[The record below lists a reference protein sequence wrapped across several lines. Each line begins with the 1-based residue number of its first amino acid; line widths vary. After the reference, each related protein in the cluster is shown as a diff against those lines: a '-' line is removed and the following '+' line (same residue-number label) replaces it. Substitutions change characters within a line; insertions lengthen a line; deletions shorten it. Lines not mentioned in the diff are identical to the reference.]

1 MKKLTAIVLSLVLVM
16 AFCFTGCGS
25 TSSNDS
31 GEAVTEQKVLQLG
44 HVNPGKEEDTYMQ
57 FANKFKDRIEE
68 LSGNTI
74 TVEIFSDSQLGTD
87 REVIEGMQMGT
98 VDMSISVNSTLGGF
112 VPEMQVFDL
121 PYLFAEREYAYQT
134 FDNEELMSYFED
146 KLYDA
151 GLKLLSV
158 GDCGY
163 RSVINNTKPI
173 YTVDDLKGLK
183 IRLPESAVLPATFS
197 ALGASPTT
205 MAYAEVVPAVQQ
217 GTIDGLEL
225 PVPAAYSSGY
235 QDICKYFSFTNHEFV
250 PNPMLMSVSVWETFS
265 EEEQGWLEQAAQEA
279 AEYERDYIQS
289 IEAEEQAA
297 MEEAGM
303 EFNEV
308 DDINEFIE
316 VARTVYDQFEDEIG
330 EEAMNSVLD
339 FVDSLGE

>member
-1 MKKLTAIVLSLVLVM
+1 MKKHIAILLIFVITTAM
-16 AFCFTGCGS
+16 CFTGCGS
-25 TSSNDS
+25 SAD
-31 GEAVTEQKVLQLG
+31 AEQKVLQLG
-44 HVNPGKEEDTYMQ
+44 HVNPGKESDTYMQ
-57 FANKFKDRIEE
+57 YANKFKEEIER

-121 PYLFAEREYAYQT
+121 PYLFAQREYAYQT
-134 FDNEELMSYFED
+134 FDNEELMQYFED

-163 RSVINNTKPI
+163 RSVINNTRPI
-173 YTVDDLKGLK
+173 YEVSDLKGIK
-183 IRLPESAVLPATFS
+183 IRLPESAVLPATFT
-197 ALGASPTT
+197 ALGANPTT

-250 PNPMLMSVSVWETFS
+250 PNPMLMSVATWETFS
-265 EEEQGWLEQAAQEA
+265 EEEQGWLEEA
-279 AEYERDYIQS
+279 AKTAADYERNYIQS
-289 IEAEEQAA
+289 IEAEEQAE
-297 MEEAGM
+297 MEAAGM
-303 EFNEV
+303 VFNEV
-308 DDINEFIE
+308 NDINEFVE
-316 VARTVYDQFEDEIG
+316 VARTVYNQFDDEIG
-330 EEAMNSVLD
+330 KDVMDSVLN
-339 FVDSLGE
+339 FVDTLGE